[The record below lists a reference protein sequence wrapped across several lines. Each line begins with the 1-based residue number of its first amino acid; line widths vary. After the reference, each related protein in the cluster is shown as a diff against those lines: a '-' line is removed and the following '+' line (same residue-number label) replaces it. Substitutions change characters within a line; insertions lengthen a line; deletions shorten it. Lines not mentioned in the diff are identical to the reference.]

1 MAHRSEAHKTEHRRR
16 SSAGR
21 LERLHGR
28 HVIEEALRAGRRSL
42 HRLLVK
48 PPPIGADLQR
58 LVDLARDRGLPVVE
72 ADSARLAEMAQS
84 GEGAHQGAVLEA
96 GSLPEL
102 NGISELCASAEGVGA
117 GNRRFVV
124 LDGVEDPQN
133 VGGIAR
139 VMDAAGVNG
148 LILTR
153 RRAPPLSPA
162 LARASAGAIEW
173 LPVARVTNLVRA
185 LNELKSE
192 GFWVVAA
199 DPEASEELYALPDRL
214 LEGDLVVVL
223 GAEGRGLRPAVR
235 GAVDHPVRIPMRGN
249 VDSLNVATAGA
260 VLLYELVR
268 RASPPTKGGP
278 RRPGSD
284 GSDSD

>member
-1 MAHRSEAHKTEHRRR
+1 MAHRFEAHRTERRR
-16 SSAGR
+16 KSSAGGI
-21 LERLHGR
+21 ERLHGR
-28 HVIEEALRAGRRSL
+28 HVIEEALRARRRSL

-48 PPPIGADLQR
+48 PRPVGAELQG
-58 LVDLARDRGLPVVE
+58 LVDLAREMGLPVVE
-72 ADSARLAEMAQS
+72 TDGARLAELAQP
-84 GEGAHQGAVLEA
+84 GDGALQGAVLEA

-102 NGISELCASAEGVGA
+102 NGVAELCASAEGAGV

-124 LDGVEDPQN
+124 LDGVE
-133 VGGIAR
+133 GGIAR
-139 VMDAAGVNG
+139 VIDAAGVNG

-185 LNELKSE
+185 LKELKSE

-199 DPEASEELYALPDRL
+199 DPEASVDLYALPDRL
-214 LEGDLVVVL
+214 LRGDLVVVL

-235 GAVDHPVRIPMRGN
+235 AAVDHPIRIPMRGN

-260 VLLYELVR
+260 VLLYELLR
-268 RASPPTKGGP
+268 RASAQPTEGP
-278 RRPGSD
+278 E
-284 GSDSD
+284 

>member
-1 MAHRSEAHKTEHRRR
+1 MAHRFEAHRTERRR
-16 SSAGR
+16 KSSAGGI
-21 LERLHGR
+21 ERLHGR
-28 HVIEEALRAGRRSL
+28 HVIEEALRAPRRSL

-48 PPPIGADLQR
+48 PRPVGAELQG
-58 LVDLARDRGLPVVE
+58 LVDLAREMGLPVVE
-72 ADSARLAEMAQS
+72 TDGARLAELAQP
-84 GEGAHQGAVLEA
+84 GDGALQGAVLEA

-102 NGISELCASAEGVGA
+102 NGVAELCASAEGAGV

-139 VMDAAGVNG
+139 VIDAAGVNG

-185 LNELKSE
+185 LKELKSE

-199 DPEASEELYALPDRL
+199 DPEASVDLYALPDRL
-214 LEGDLVVVL
+214 LRGDLVVVL

-235 GAVDHPVRIPMRGN
+235 AAVDHPIRIPMRGN

-260 VLLYELVR
+260 VLLYELLR
-268 RASPPTKGGP
+268 RASAQPTEGP
-278 RRPGSD
+278 E
-284 GSDSD
+284 